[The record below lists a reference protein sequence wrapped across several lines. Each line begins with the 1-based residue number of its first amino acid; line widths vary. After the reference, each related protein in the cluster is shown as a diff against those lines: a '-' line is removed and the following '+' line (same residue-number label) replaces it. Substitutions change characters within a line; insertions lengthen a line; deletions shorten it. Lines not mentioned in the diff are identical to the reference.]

1 MVYDFACKIKN
12 VQNKDA
18 LNNETLSGIVAT
30 VNASHGI
37 ALEFRFVLPSEDSP
51 PEFLV
56 KAQASV
62 SSMPALHDRELETAV
77 LSFITYLEE
86 IASAIQGEISRQE
99 GFYNNSKTFKRIFM
113 TN

>member
-18 LNNETLSGIVAT
+18 LDDEVLKDIVAS

-37 ALEFRFVLPSEDSP
+37 NMEFRFVLPISGSAPDV
-51 PEFLV
+51 LV

-62 SSMPALHDRELETAV
+62 SSMTSLHDKELEVAV
-77 LSFITYLEE
+77 LSFISYLEQ
-86 IASAIQGEISRQE
+86 IAEAINGEISRQE
-99 GFYNNSKTFKRIFM
+99 GFYNNSKTFKKIFM
-113 TN
+113 VN